1 MSVFMFQ
8 SKNSQ
13 GRFWLYHCMYCL
25 RICLRL
31 NTYKNI
37 STYTKLVTAYVCP
50 LVIGERI
57 RKPSLEMFTDMRFM
71 SFSLCVDK
79 GVNVHRR
86 KALTP
91 DCEKSLSCFKVRGD
105 EHKSKWARYMLG
117 LVAQALN
124 FLFFRRPHYSTLAV
138 SPSCIYRAWRI

>member
-1 MSVFMFQ
+1 MFQ

-71 SFSLCVDK
+71 SFMC
-79 GVNVHRR
+79 GQRR
-86 KALTP
+86 KRSQKKGAYPTRLR
-91 DCEKSLSCFKVRGD
+91 EVSLLLQSSWGP
-105 EHKSKWARYMLG
+105 EAR
-117 LVAQALN
+117 
-124 FLFFRRPHYSTLAV
+124 FSTA
-138 SPSCIYRAWRI
+138 